1 MQSRYVV
8 SAQTTLQPTSSTA
21 VLKSGGGSSSRWA
34 YRVVLKWD
42 LRVVIIGCTSI
53 ENVALAVAALV
64 LLRCRTC
71 ARLAA
76 QTVLLKMQLCGY
88 TSAFFRLVY
97 QEEPVVHV
105 SQKELLL
112 Q

>member
-1 MQSRYVV
+1 MGISRR
-8 SAQTTLQPTSSTA
+8 PEM
-21 VLKSGGGSSSRWA
+21 GSSRSY
-34 YRVVLKWD
+34 YR
-42 LRVVIIGCTSI
+42 CTSI
-53 ENVALAVAALV
+53 GNVALAVAALV

-88 TSAFFRLVY
+88 TSAFFRLMY